1 MENTINDKYEI
12 ICKLGAGGTSIV
24 YKARD
29 LNTGKLVAVKVL
41 REEFVDNAEQ
51 ITRFMRESH
60 TLSNLSHPNIV
71 NILDVGQMADGRYYI
86 ATDYVDGLTLKEYIK
101 AKGCLN
107 FEEIIDAALQIC
119 DGLEH
124 AHENNIIHRDIK
136 PQNILLSVD
145 GTLKVADFGI
155 ARVLN
160 QNTLTM
166 AGKDVVGSVHYISPE
181 QARGMHLDKRSD
193 IYSLGVVL
201 YEMAT
206 GKLPYGG
213 SEAITV
219 AMKHV
224 NQLPRK
230 PKEVNPDIPQCLN
243 DIILKCLAKDP
254 ALRYQSINELKQ
266 DLEGA
271 AQDPQGYIIAA
282 AVERSKS
289 ALRISEAEPQG
300 DEIQPIRKHSGSETP
315 RPENKKQLHKKLILL
330 ITAVVLAL
338 AVLIVGAVL
347 ITQSL
352 PNEIDNTPAPSGEI
366 EVPGVVDKTYA
377 QAISELQALNLR
389 VRKMNNV
396 SLNPGEQLFISMQ
409 NPAAGTV
416 VSAHTAIELTVEA
429 REVGVQD
436 EYVKMPDLRK
446 LTKEQ
451 AEETLNNMGLV
462 LVKVT
467 EEENS
472 NYAAGQVIS
481 QSIQPE
487 TDVLLGSSVEIVIA
501 SSAPKKVLP
510 DLTGKSLAEAK
521 RLLEDNGFVYKGI
534 KGWEASNTVN
544 ANLVCRQEPAALN
557 EYGMDEQIE
566 VVVYVSTGPES
577 IYTANLEY
585 KYTLFNEEESASFRV
600 VYIDSNGNEKLIE
613 ERTVFK
619 GENAV
624 CNYSVSLTA
633 PAEYTVYVYKN
644 GQLYESFPLYFYDQ
658 EGNIAYPYEG
668 EVTINFP
675 ILNKS
680 AAYEVVYFKGGERV
694 VVDARTVQ
702 QGISESFVYKAVTGV
717 PEVRQ
722 VYLYMDG
729 AQYGEPYTMYFYD
742 QEGNRVT
749 PEYTSNTVGG

>member
-1 MENTINDKYEI
+1 MENTINGRYEI

-29 LNTGKLVAVKVL
+29 LSTNKLVAVKVL
-41 REEFVDNAEQ
+41 REEFVDNPEQ
-51 ITRFMRESH
+51 IDRFMRESH

-101 AKGCLN
+101 AKGCLS

-254 ALRYQSINELKQ
+254 ALRYQSISELKQ

-271 AQDPQGYIIAA
+271 AKDPQGYVIAA
-282 AVERSKS
+282 AVKRSES
-289 ALRISEAEPQG
+289 ALRISDSEPSEQNVQPVRKHKNEDKAEP
-300 DEIQPIRKHSGSETP
+300 D
-315 RPENKKQLHKKLILL
+315 NKKQLHKKLILL
-330 ITAVVLAL
+330 ITAVVLSL

-352 PNEIDNTPAPSGEI
+352 PNDVAETPAPSGEI
-366 EVPGVVDKTYA
+366 AVPGVVDKTYA
-377 QAISELQALNLR
+377 QAISELQELNLR
-389 VRKMNNV
+389 VKKMNNV
-396 SLNPGEQLFISMQ
+396 SLNPGEQLFISLQ

-416 VSAHTAIELTVEA
+416 VSPYAVVELTVEA
-429 REVGVQD
+429 REVGVQE
-436 EYVKMPDLRK
+436 EYVKMPDLRR

-472 NYAAGQVIS
+472 EYEAGQVVS
-481 QSIQPE
+481 QSILPE

-501 SSAPKKVLP
+501 STAPKKTLP
-510 DLTGKSLAEAK
+510 DLTGKSLVEAK
-521 RLLEDNGFVYKGI
+521 QLLEDNGFIYKGI
-534 KGWEASNTVN
+534 KGWESSSTVE
-544 ANLVCRQEPAALN
+544 ANLICRLEPGALSQYN
-557 EYGMDEQIE
+557 MDDKIE

-585 KYTLFNEEESASFRV
+585 AYSLYNEEESASFRV
-600 VYIDSNGNEKLIE
+600 VYVDSNGNEKLIE
-613 ERTVFK
+613 ERTVVK

-624 CNYSVSLTA
+624 CNYSVSLTE

-668 EVTINFP
+668 EITVNFP
-675 ILNKS
+675 VMNQD
-680 AAYEVVYFKGGERV
+680 AAYEVIYFKGSERV
-694 VVDARTVQ
+694 VVDARTIPA
-702 QGISESFVYKAVTGV
+702 GKSESFVYRATTGV

-722 VYLYMDG
+722 VYVYKDG
-729 AQYGEPYTMYFYD
+729 FQYGEPYTMYFYD
-742 QEGNRVT
+742 KEGNRVT
-749 PEYTSNTVGG
+749 PSLSSNTSGS

>member
-1 MENTINDKYEI
+1 MENTINGRYEI

-29 LNTGKLVAVKVL
+29 LSTGKLAAVKVL

-51 ITRFMRESH
+51 IDRFMRESH

-71 NILDVGQMADGRYYI
+71 NILDVGQMPDGRYYI

-101 AKGCLN
+101 AKGCLS

-124 AHENNIIHRDIK
+124 AHDNNIIHRDIK

-181 QARGMHLDKRSD
+181 QARGMHIDKRSD

-230 PKEVNPDIPQCLN
+230 PKDVNPDIPQCLN

-254 ALRYQSINELKQ
+254 ALRYQSIKELKQ

-271 AQDPQGYIIAA
+271 ANDPEGYVISA
-282 AVERSKS
+282 AVKRSES
-289 ALRISEAEPQG
+289 GLRINEAEPQN
-300 DEIQPIRKHSGSETP
+300 ENVQPVRKHKSGEKNE
-315 RPENKKQLHKKLILL
+315 PENKKQVHKKLILL
-330 ITAVVLAL
+330 ITSVVLAL
-338 AVLIVGAVL
+338 AVLIVSAVL

-352 PNEIDNTPAPSGEI
+352 PNEATDTPAPSGEI
-366 EVPGVVDKTYA
+366 IVPNVVDKTYA

-396 SLNPGEQLFISMQ
+396 SLNPGQQLFISLQ
-409 NPAAGTV
+409 SPSEGTV
-416 VSAHTAIELTVEA
+416 VSAHAVVELTVEA
-429 REVGVQD
+429 REVGVQE
-436 EYVKMPDLRK
+436 EYVKMPDLKK

-467 EEENS
+467 EEQNS
-472 NYAAGQVIS
+472 EYEAGQVIS

-487 TDVLLGSSVEIVIA
+487 TDVLVGSTVEIVIA
-501 SSAPKKVLP
+501 SEAPKKVLP
-510 DLTGKSLAEAK
+510 DLTGKTLDEAK
-521 RLLEDNGFVYKGI
+521 QLLESNGFIYKGI
-534 KGWEASNTVN
+534 KGWEASNTVE
-544 ANLVCRQEPAALN
+544 ANLVCRQEPAALS
-557 EYGMDEQIE
+557 EYSMDEQVE
-566 VVVYVSTGPES
+566 VVVYVSNGPER

-585 KYTLFNEEESASFRV
+585 TYPLYNEEDSASFRV
-600 VYIDSNGNEKLIE
+600 VYVDSNGNEKLIE
-613 ERTVFK
+613 ERTVVK

-624 CNYSVSLTA
+624 CNYSVSLTE

-644 GQLYESFPLYFYDQ
+644 GQLFESFPFYFYDQ
-658 EGNIAYPYEG
+658 NGNVAYPYEG
-668 EVTINFP
+668 SITINFP
-675 ILNKS
+675 QIDE
-680 AAYEVVYFKGGERV
+680 AATYEVVYYKGSDRI
-694 VVDARTVQ
+694 VVDTRTVQ
-702 QGISESFVYKAVTGV
+702 PGQAESFVYTAITGV
-717 PEVRQ
+717 PEIRTI
-722 VYLYMDG
+722 YLFKDG
-729 AQYGEPYTMYFYD
+729 VQYGSPYTMYFYD
-742 QEGNRVT
+742 QDGNRVV
-749 PEYTSNTVGG
+749 PEA

>member
-1 MENTINDKYEI
+1 MENTINGRYEI

-29 LNTGKLVAVKVL
+29 LSTNKLVAVKVL
-41 REEFVDNAEQ
+41 REEFVDNPEQ
-51 ITRFMRESH
+51 IDRFMRESH

-101 AKGCLN
+101 AKGCLS

-254 ALRYQSINELKQ
+254 ALRYQSISELKQ

-271 AQDPQGYIIAA
+271 AKDPQGYVIAA
-282 AVERSKS
+282 AVKRSES
-289 ALRISEAEPQG
+289 ALRISDSEPSEQNVQPVRKHKNEDKAEP
-300 DEIQPIRKHSGSETP
+300 D
-315 RPENKKQLHKKLILL
+315 NKKQLHKKLILL
-330 ITAVVLAL
+330 ITAVVLSL

-352 PNEIDNTPAPSGEI
+352 PNDVAETPAPSGEI
-366 EVPGVVDKTYA
+366 AVPGVVDKTYA
-377 QAISELQALNLR
+377 QAISELQELNLR
-389 VRKMNNV
+389 VKKMNNV
-396 SLNPGEQLFISMQ
+396 SLNPGEQLFISLQ

-416 VSAHTAIELTVEA
+416 VSPYAVVELTVEA
-429 REVGVQD
+429 REVGVQE
-436 EYVKMPDLRK
+436 EYVKMPDLRR

-472 NYAAGQVIS
+472 EYEAGQVVS
-481 QSIQPE
+481 QSILPE

-501 SSAPKKVLP
+501 STAPKKTLP
-510 DLTGKSLAEAK
+510 DLTGKSLVEAK
-521 RLLEDNGFVYKGI
+521 QLLEDNGFIYKGI
-534 KGWEASNTVN
+534 KGWESSSTVE
-544 ANLVCRQEPAALN
+544 ANLICRQEPGALSQYN
-557 EYGMDEQIE
+557 MDDKIE

-585 KYTLFNEEESASFRV
+585 AYSLYNEEESASFRV
-600 VYIDSNGNEKLIE
+600 VYVDSNGNEKLIE
-613 ERTVFK
+613 ERTVVK

-624 CNYSVSLTA
+624 CNYSVSLTE

-668 EVTINFP
+668 EITVNFP
-675 ILNKS
+675 VMNQD
-680 AAYEVVYFKGGERV
+680 AVYEVIYFNGSERI
-694 VVDARTVQ
+694 VVDARTIPA
-702 QGISESFVYKAVTGV
+702 GKSESFVYRATTGV

-722 VYLYMDG
+722 VYVYKDG
-729 AQYGEPYTMYFYD
+729 FQYGEPYTMYFYD
-742 QEGNRVT
+742 KEGNRVT
-749 PEYTSNTVGG
+749 PSLSSNTSGR